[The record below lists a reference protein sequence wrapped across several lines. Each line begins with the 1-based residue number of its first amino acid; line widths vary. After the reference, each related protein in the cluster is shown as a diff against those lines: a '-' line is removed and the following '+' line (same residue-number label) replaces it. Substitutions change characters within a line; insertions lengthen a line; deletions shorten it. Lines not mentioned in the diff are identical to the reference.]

1 MSKKL
6 MNWKEM
12 PIGGMV
18 IHPGSSLDF
27 KTGDWKTYHPEIDL
41 EKCTRCYRCVIF
53 CPDGAVLLKDEF
65 PIVDGEF
72 CKGCGI
78 CAKECPVNAIEM
90 LL

>member
-1 MSKKL
+1 

-18 IHPGSSLDF
+18 IQPASSLEF
-27 KTGDWKTYHPEIDL
+27 KTGDWKTFQPEIDL
-41 EKCTRCYRCVIF
+41 EKCTRCCRCVIF
-53 CPDGAVLLKDEF
+53 CPDGSIHLMDDDLK
-65 PIVDGEF
+65 VDGDF

-90 LL
+90 LR